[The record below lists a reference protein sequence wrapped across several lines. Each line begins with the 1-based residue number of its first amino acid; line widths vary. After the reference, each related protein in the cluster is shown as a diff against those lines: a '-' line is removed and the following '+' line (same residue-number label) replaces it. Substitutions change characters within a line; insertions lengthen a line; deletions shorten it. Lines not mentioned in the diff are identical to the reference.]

1 MKELVNTIFG
11 ILRYTLT
18 SIFCVLA
25 FLVFILFFKV
35 SFGPAVL
42 ATFIL
47 GGLLFSFSGRKRY
60 SKTADKKDAT
70 EKALHRLTEDKETF
84 YKEAGMS
91 KEETQ
96 FFRETMNTAKNQ
108 IMVLEKNLS
117 QVSKLK
123 AIEARNNTIHL
134 TQTLFKDITNEP
146 RRLHEVDKFLYVH
159 LPSLVD
165 LTEKYIEINNH
176 EIKNKTTFET
186 LEKSAVTIDDMCQ
199 LIAVD
204 YAAFKADDIAE
215 MDLEIEL
222 AKQAIER
229 DNEKQE
235 EQ

>member
-1 MKELVNTIFG
+1 MNHLFKNIFG

-18 SIFCVLA
+18 SVFCVLA

-47 GGLLFSFSGRKRY
+47 GGLLFSVTGLKKQ
-60 SKTADKKDAT
+60 SKSTDKKAT
-70 EKALHRLTEDKETF
+70 IDESLHRLTEDKETF

-108 IMVLEKNLS
+108 ILVLEQNLK

-123 AIEARNNTIHL
+123 AIESRNNTIHL
-134 TQTLFKDITNEP
+134 TQALFKDITNEP

-165 LTEKYIEINNH
+165 LTEKYNEINNH

-186 LEKSAVTIDDMCQ
+186 LEKSASTIDEMCQ

-204 YAAFKADDIAE
+204 YAAFKADDLAE

-229 DNEKQE
+229 DNEEQE